1 MVFDLE
7 AQLASRE
14 GVEKLARAVK
24 STLGPVG
31 SNAVIDRGWG
41 EPIITKDGASVAEEV
56 DLINPYENMAA
67 KLVREAAE
75 KTSNE
80 AGDGSTTATVL
91 AESIY
96 LRGLQNVIGGMN
108 PMILSRGIRLAVDQ
122 ALESLKGFSTPV
134 KSKDQVVHLATVAA
148 NQDKEIGKRI
158 ADAFES
164 VGEDGVITIEEG
176 KEIETQVESV
186 EGMEFD
192 RGYLSPHFVTDGDKM
207 LCELE
212 KPFILIYEE
221 KLTKLADL
229 LPIMEKVL
237 AAKRSLLVVAEDV
250 EAEVLSALVVNK
262 LKGVLP
268 CAAVK
273 APAYGERRKAM
284 LQDLAILTGGKAI
297 FKDLGVQLESLELD
311 DLGEAGKVRITSEDT
326 IIVAGG
332 GEAGAVEA
340 RANEIRR
347 ELEDTE
353 SEYDQE
359 KLQERLAKLV
369 GGVCVIHVGA
379 ATESDMKEQKSRY
392 ESALNATRA
401 GQAEGILPGGG
412 VGLFRAAEALA
423 KLDLEGLSS
432 EEMAGIDVIR
442 EALEAPIRQL
452 CLNSGIE
459 PARVLRQIRSD
470 KNINLGCD
478 LASDKKD
485 IVDMLE
491 AGVIDATKVVR
502 AALQNL
508 ETGSSQPQEK

>member
-1 MVFDLE
+1 MARTPKQMVFDLE

-148 NQDKEIGKRI
+148 NQDKEIGECI

-192 RGYLSPHFVTDGDKM
+192 RGYLSPHFVPM
-207 LCELE
+207 
-212 KPFILIYEE
+212 
-221 KLTKLADL
+221 
-229 LPIMEKVL
+229 
-237 AAKRSLLVVAEDV
+237 
-250 EAEVLSALVVNK
+250 
-262 LKGVLP
+262 
-268 CAAVK
+268 
-273 APAYGERRKAM
+273 
-284 LQDLAILTGGKAI
+284 
-297 FKDLGVQLESLELD
+297 
-311 DLGEAGKVRITSEDT
+311 
-326 IIVAGG
+326 
-332 GEAGAVEA
+332 
-340 RANEIRR
+340 
-347 ELEDTE
+347 
-353 SEYDQE
+353 
-359 KLQERLAKLV
+359 
-369 GGVCVIHVGA
+369 
-379 ATESDMKEQKSRY
+379 
-392 ESALNATRA
+392 ATRCSA
-401 GQAEGILPGGG
+401 NSRSRS
-412 VGLFRAAEALA
+412 F
-423 KLDLEGLSS
+423 SS
-432 EEMAGIDVIR
+432 TR
-442 EALEAPIRQL
+442 
-452 CLNSGIE
+452 
-459 PARVLRQIRSD
+459 RS
-470 KNINLGCD
+470 
-478 LASDKKD
+478 
-485 IVDMLE
+485 
-491 AGVIDATKVVR
+491 
-502 AALQNL
+502 
-508 ETGSSQPQEK
+508 